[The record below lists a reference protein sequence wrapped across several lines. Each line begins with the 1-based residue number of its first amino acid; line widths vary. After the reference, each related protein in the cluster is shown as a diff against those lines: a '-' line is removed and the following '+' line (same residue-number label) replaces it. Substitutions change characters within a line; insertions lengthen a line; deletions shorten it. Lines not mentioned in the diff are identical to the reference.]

1 MNFSQALE
9 NFNQD
14 VVAKYQI
21 YNSLFLTLPFKDVAD
36 TAVILPLL
44 ASHCE
49 SGFEKGKSPRQII
62 DDFFNQHTQ
71 LKTEKEKID
80 VLFRFIQF
88 IERQVV
94 LFDSIEDAAFSNVN
108 DLNGVGSLRYLFM
121 ETQQKNRVDQLKNKM
136 EDFRVRLVLTAH
148 PTQFYPGAVLGII
161 TDLAH
166 AIKQNNL
173 NAINLLLQQLGKTP
187 FFKKEQ
193 PTPYDEAV
201 SLIWYLENIFYKAI
215 GNIYKEIRSHMPED
229 GESMIVNNIFD
240 LGFWPGGDRDG
251 NPYVDAQTSL
261 RVADSLRVA
270 ILKCYNRDLYR
281 LRRRLTFHQ
290 VDKIVAE
297 LEEKMYEISFRQKDP
312 SILPT
317 DELFNKLMEIRDIV
331 VQRHNSLFVDQLD
344 NLISKVRLFGYH
356 FATLDIR
363 QDSRVHHQVLLNII
377 HQYRK
382 NTGNDLLPPDFADLP
397 EAKQIELLSTVE

>member
-1 MNFSQALE
+1 
-9 NFNQD
+9 
-14 VVAKYQI
+14 
-21 YNSLFLTLPFKDVAD
+21 
-36 TAVILPLL
+36 
-44 ASHCE
+44 
-49 SGFEKGKSPRQII
+49 
-62 DDFFNQHTQ
+62 
-71 LKTEKEKID
+71 
-80 VLFRFIQF
+80 
-88 IERQVV
+88 
-94 LFDSIEDAAFSNVN
+94 
-108 DLNGVGSLRYLFM
+108 
-121 ETQQKNRVDQLKNKM
+121 
-136 EDFRVRLVLTAH
+136 
-148 PTQFYPGAVLGII
+148 
-161 TDLAH
+161 
-166 AIKQNNL
+166 
-173 NAINLLLQQLGKTP
+173 
-187 FFKKEQ
+187 
-193 PTPYDEAV
+193 
-201 SLIWYLENIFYKAI
+201 
-215 GNIYKEIRSHMPED
+215 
-229 GESMIVNNIFD
+229 
-240 LGFWPGGDRDG
+240 
-251 NPYVDAQTSL
+251 SL

-397 EAKQIELLSTVE
+397 EAKQIELLSTVEGKLNPDLFDDKITRDTLESIYAIKTI